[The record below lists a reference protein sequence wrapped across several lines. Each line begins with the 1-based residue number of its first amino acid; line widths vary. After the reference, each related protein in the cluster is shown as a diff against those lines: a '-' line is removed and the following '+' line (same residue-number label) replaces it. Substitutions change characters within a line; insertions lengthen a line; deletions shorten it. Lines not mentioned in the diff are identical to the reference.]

1 MSDCTERRT
10 IRRVASSVL
19 LIGCLV
25 IAAAGCG
32 SSSHESSPPVTVFDM
47 TADPGQGLPVAKPGH
62 PVVLARAAVRS
73 TLDSLLA
80 AHTTLVATLMHQV
93 GASDANPAAAVK
105 ALATN
110 TTALAGAITLV
121 YGTDGGRAFQQLWA
135 QHTQFFI
142 DYAHA
147 VRAHDGKAKQQA
159 KEELADY
166 QSDFGNFVTTATGG
180 RVPLLA
186 VTSLLHGHVQD
197 LTQYIEADV
206 AGRVVEARRLLDQA
220 VAHMHVIATEV
231 ADSIVRQHLKTVG
244 P

>member
-1 MSDCTERRT
+1 MSECTGRRT
-10 IRRVASSVL
+10 IRRAASSVL
-19 LIGCLV
+19 LIGCLA

-32 SSSHESSPPVTVFDM
+32 SSSHESSPPVTVFDL

-62 PVVLARAAVRS
+62 PVVLARATVRS

-80 AHTTLVATLMHQV
+80 AHATLVATLMHQV
-93 GASDANPAAAVK
+93 GQGDANPDAAVK
-105 ALATN
+105 ALAAN
-110 TTALAGAITLV
+110 TKALSGAITLV
-121 YGTDGGRAFQQLWA
+121 YGVDGGRAFQQLWS

-147 VRAHDGKAKQQA
+147 ARVHDGKAKQEA
-159 KEELADY
+159 KDELADY

-186 VTSLLHGHVQD
+186 VTGLLHGHVQD
-197 LTQYIEADV
+197 LTQYIDADV
-206 AGRVVEARRLLDQA
+206 SGRPEDAQRLLDQA
-220 VAHMHVIATEV
+220 VAHMHVIATAV